1 MADLSN
7 YLEGAFA
14 EALRG
19 GGNGTSFTA
28 PTAVYVKLHTGD
40 PGEAGTSNAS
50 SETDRQEIEFG
61 AASDGVI
68 TSTVDVE
75 WTAWDAGSET
85 ISHIS
90 GWDHVSAGNCLWK
103 GDLAAPKSVSN
114 GDTFRLASGDVT
126 LTIA

>member
-7 YLEGAFA
+7 HAESAFA

-19 GGNGTSFTA
+19 GGNGTNITA
-28 PTAVYVKLHTGD
+28 PSALYVKLHTGD

-50 SETDRQEIEFG
+50 AETDRKEIEFG
-61 AASDGVI
+61 ANSGGVI
-68 TSTVDVE
+68 TSSGDVE

-90 GWDHVSAGNCLWK
+90 IWDDPSAGNCWLV

-126 LTIA
+126 ITIA